1 MNTYLVTPASE
12 AEEQLLA
19 ALFKKMRIKAQVLPA
34 ENGRAAAP
42 RRAPKKAP
50 VAPAPKEFIPQNQAE
65 QNMLEA
71 VLELKEVLAGR
82 KQAQSLDEFWKEFYA
97 E

>member
-12 AEEQLLA
+12 AEDQLLA
-19 ALFKKMRIKAQVLPA
+19 ALFKKMRVKAQVLPA

-50 VAPAPKEFIPQNQAE
+50 DPAPKEFIPQNQAE

-82 KQAQSLDEFWKEFYA
+82 KQAQTIEEFWKEFYA

>member
-12 AEEQLLA
+12 AEDQLLA
-19 ALFKKMRIKAQVLPA
+19 ALFKQMRVKAQIVPGA
-34 ENGRAAAP
+34 SGTKKKAGPSSKKVAAP
-42 RRAPKKAP
+42 R
-50 VAPAPKEFIPQNQAE
+50 EFIPQNQAE

-71 VLELKEVLAGR
+71 VLELKEVLTGR
-82 KQAQSLDEFWKEFYA
+82 KQAQTIEEFWKEFHA

>member
-1 MNTYLVTPASE
+1 
-12 AEEQLLA
+12 
-19 ALFKKMRIKAQVLPA
+19 MRVKAQVLPG
-34 ENGRAAAP
+34 ENGQAAAP

-50 VAPAPKEFIPQNQAE
+50 VALAPKEFIPQNQAE

-71 VLELKEVLAGR
+71 VLEMKEVLAGR
-82 KQAQSLDEFWKEFYA
+82 KQAQPIEKFWEEFYA